1 MKKVMFFGLML
12 VISLWTNA
20 IYANSINLGYHKFSP
35 YEFKL
40 NEKPAGIMVD
50 IVQAIFNKL
59 EVPLKLQFLPF
70 KRALE
75 YTKKGRNDGL
85 FILYKTPERMKY
97 FDYTEPL
104 VNSPLLFFVRKD
116 SNIKFEKLPDLKG
129 LKIGVMH
136 GYTYGAEFD
145 NAPYYKL
152 DPGNSH
158 ETNFKKLISGRVDA
172 YICDKWVGIST
183 ARKINAMSDLK
194 TLPVPLKVMSLY
206 MVFTK
211 GKHQALID
219 KINPI
224 IKSMTASGEIDN
236 LINQFLN
243 EQK

>member
-1 MKKVMFFGLML
+1 MFFGLML

-20 IYANSINLGYHKFSP
+20 IYAQSINLGYHTFSP

-40 NEKPAGIMVD
+40 NKPAGIMVD
-50 IVQAIFNKL
+50 IVQTIFKKI
-59 EVPLKLQFLPF
+59 EVPLELKFLPF

-85 FILYKTPERMKY
+85 FILYKTPERMAY

-104 VNSPLLFFVRKD
+104 IKSPLLFFVRKD
-116 SNIKFEKLPDLKG
+116 SNIMFEKLSDLKG
-129 LKIGVMH
+129 LKIGVML

-152 DPGNSH
+152 DPANSH
-158 ETNFKKLISGRVDA
+158 EANFKKLNSGRVDA

-183 ARKINAMSDLK
+183 ATKIKVMSNLK

-236 LINQFLN
+236 LIDQFISD
-243 EQK
+243 QK